1 MDLLTKVLKSR
12 VIVFNILAVVV
23 AVMTLLLHH
32 EVVAQYPEVMAVL
45 VSIAGGINI
54 VLRFLTATSLFGE
67 VEEIKVPKDEVKP
80 VKSVK

>member
-1 MDLLTKVLKSR
+1 LTAVL
-12 VIVFNILAVVV
+12 
-23 AVMTLLLHH
+23 TLLLNH
-32 EVVAQYPEVMAVL
+32 EVVAQYPEVLAVL
-45 VSIAGGINI
+45 VSFSSGVNI

>member
-12 VIVFNILAVVV
+12 VIVFNVLVVLTAVL
-23 AVMTLLLHH
+23 TLLLNH
-32 EVVAQYPEVMAVL
+32 EVVAQYPEVLAVL
-45 VSIAGGINI
+45 VSFSSGVNI